1 VKTPFRSTGYVCLM
15 IALIIGAVAVNLPA
29 QVGPGNGTYGQDPG
43 PQQLPATPANYITCS
58 SSNNPNHVLDAAAS
72 NPHNAPTSDIP
83 LPLPNL
89 SQNQLDLFCAAL
101 GVFQQFIS
109 VDGVIA
115 NAGGA
120 GNTGNCT
127 PADLPPGSSGTIPCD
142 ETGTGLGPRFNGN
155 SCVMC
160 HSNPNFLS
168 ASGPINPE
176 DSGVPLL
183 GIPSGGVGVLDG
195 ATNSLSAFGSDISP
209 TGPVREVRFIN
220 LPGTNITD
228 GTVHDLFTITGR
240 VDATNAINI
249 NPSLGLTTCAEQQ
262 PNFGP
267 NIASNIIFRIPIIAT
282 GDGLVEL
289 LDDYSLMDNNQASS
303 GYNGVAGTFNR
314 SPNTFNISRF
324 GWKAQNPS
332 LSVFSGE
339 ASDVEMGVTND
350 LFPNER
356 RLDDTL
362 LGYSLTTLEDC
373 QFHILPDDFINFV
386 MGSSNSNEGNLASE
400 ISTRAF
406 NFSAAMRLSA
416 PPQRLPENTNAQAG
430 AALFVQIGCNQCHSN
445 NSTGDLVTI
454 ASSSFPVGQGLQP
467 VLAFSDFALHAM
479 ASGPGL
485 TNTYGQPCLDDSI
498 AQGLAAGNM
507 FRTAP
512 LWGTSTRIFFL
523 HDGRDTYLG
532 DVILNHI
539 CSGSEANVSAQ
550 AFAGLSPA
558 QQNDIIDY
566 LRTL

>member
-1 VKTPFRSTGYVCLM
+1 MKRPFRSAGYVYLM
-15 IALIIGAVAVNLPA
+15 IALFIGAAVSKLPA

-43 PQQLPATPANYITCS
+43 AQQLPATPANYVTCS
-58 SSNNPNHVLDAAAS
+58 SSSNPNHVLDAAAS
-72 NPHNAPTSDIP
+72 NPHGAPTSDIP

-101 GVFQQFIS
+101 GVFQQFTS
-109 VDGVIA
+109 VDGVVS
-115 NAGGA
+115 NSGGA

-127 PADLPPGSSGTIPCD
+127 PADLPPGSTGTIPCD

-176 DSGVPLL
+176 DAAVPLL

-195 ATNSLSAFGSDISP
+195 ATNSLSVFGSEISP
-209 TGPVREVRFIN
+209 TGPVREVRFID
-220 LPGTNITD
+220 LPGTNTTD

-240 VDATNAINI
+240 VDATNATNI

-262 PNFGP
+262 PNFSNLD
-267 NIASNIIFRIPIIAT
+267 NIVFRIPIIAT

-289 LDDYSLMDNNQASS
+289 LDDYSLMQNNQALAGS
-303 GYNGVAGTFNR
+303 NGVTGTFNR
-314 SPNTFNISRF
+314 SPNTYNITRF

-339 ASDVEMGVTND
+339 ASSVEMGVTND
-350 LFPNER
+350 LFPDER

-362 LGYSLTTLEDC
+362 LGYNGIALEDC

-386 MGSSNSNEGNLASE
+386 AGSTNSNEGNLASE

-406 NFSAAMRLSA
+406 NFGAAMRLSA
-416 PPQRLPENTNAQAG
+416 PPQRLAENSNAQTG
-430 AALFVQIGCNQCHSN
+430 AQLFVQIGCNQCHAN

-454 ASSSFPVGQGLQP
+454 ASSSFPVNQGLQP
-467 VLAFSDFALHAM
+467 VLAFSDFALHQM

-485 TNTYGQPCLDDSI
+485 TNSYGQPCLDDSI
-498 AQGLAAGNM
+498 TQVLAAGNM

-539 CSGSEANVSAQ
+539 CSGSEANTSAQ
-550 AFAGLSPA
+550 AFAGLSPT
-558 QQNDIIDY
+558 QQNDILDY